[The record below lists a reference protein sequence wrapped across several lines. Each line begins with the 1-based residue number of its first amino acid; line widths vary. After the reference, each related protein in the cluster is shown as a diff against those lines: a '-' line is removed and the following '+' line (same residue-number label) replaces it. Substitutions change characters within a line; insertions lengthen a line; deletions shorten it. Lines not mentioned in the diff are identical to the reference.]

1 MSYKPFFIV
10 LVGPS
15 GVGKTTMVQGIMK
28 LHKDIRYS
36 ISATTRKP
44 RKDEVDGKSYFF
56 LDIPTFKKWIED
68 DRFYE
73 WALVYDD
80 YYGTPKKPV
89 EETIRCG
96 FSVIFDLDIQGALS
110 LKSKRSD
117 SIAIFLLP
125 PSIEELKRRLIERGD
140 RDKVINKRIEEVER
154 EVGKAVQFDYVVRN
168 DMLED
173 TISKID
179 AIIIAEKHSTKRAEF
194 PNKL

>member
-1 MSYKPFFIV
+1 MSYKPFLIV

-28 LHKDIRYS
+28 LHKDIKYS

-96 FSVIFDLDIQGALS
+96 FSVICDLDIQGALS

-140 RDKVINKRIEEVER
+140 RDEVINKRIEEVER
-154 EVGKAVQFDYVVRN
+154 EVGKAVQFDYIVRN

-173 TISKID
+173 TIRKID
-179 AIIIAEKHSTKRAEF
+179 AIVIAEKHSTKRAEF